1 MSDLDRNYGAGA
13 SPFGRAASAAAV
25 DAGLRSYMLRIYNY
39 MTIGL
44 AITGFA
50 ALGIYMMAVTTD
62 AGSAATSASGTAFA
76 IKAGQYLTPFGVA
89 MYVSPLKYLFI
100 FAPLAMVFVIS
111 FGIQR
116 LAPATAQ
123 LLFWAFAAL
132 MGVSLS
138 SIFLVYTHNSI
149 VQVFFVTAASFGALS
164 LYGYTTKRDMTGMRS
179 FLVMGL
185 FGVIIAS
192 VVNIFLVSS
201 AFQFAISVI
210 GVLVFAG
217 LTAYDT
223 QRLKNEYIYGYA
235 GQGDVAERSAIM
247 GALTLYLNFIN
258 LFTLLLQLLGQRD

>member
-50 ALGIYMMAVTTD
+50 ALGIYMAAVTNDPTG
-62 AGSAATSASGTAFA
+62 ASARIGNAF
-76 IKAGQYLTPFGVA
+76 LTPFGYA
-89 MYVSPLKYLFI
+89 MFVSPLKWLFI

-123 LLFWAFAAL
+123 LLFWAFSAL

-164 LYGYTTKRDMTGMRS
+164 LYGYTTRRDLTGFRS

-192 VVNIFLVSS
+192 LVNIFLASS
-201 AFQFAISVI
+201 AFQFAISVV

-235 GQGDVAERSAIM
+235 GQGAAAERSAIM